1 MFRYTLVNINVP
13 KRGSWPGPAAGLLY
27 GGVTI
32 LYGVQGEGG
41 APIDMTVDT
50 QAPEHEFSF
59 DQLQGRDWEDTLERF
74 TEDMDPWAIDIVEL
88 ADRYKSYL
96 DRMDRLELEIPGR
109 MAVVCATLLRMKT
122 HVMRG
127 LDEDEPEPREE
138 EFLDEEIDD
147 GHDEWMDEIKI
158 PEKTIEPPVKN
169 RPQRRVSLD
178 ELKDALDRAMDIQER
193 RQERQE
199 VRREEEQD
207 FLDIEAKDIQ
217 EKLDGLMDRLQT
229 FFSGSSDG
237 VRFEEV
243 LERRDREERIDTFIQ
258 ILHLETDDEIRC
270 KQEEFFGDIEIYPG
284 ENT

>member
-1 MFRYTLVNINVP
+1 
-13 KRGSWPGPAAGLLY
+13 
-27 GGVTI
+27 
-32 LYGVQGEGG
+32 
-41 APIDMTVDT
+41 MTVDT
-50 QAPEHEFSF
+50 QAPEHEFSL
-59 DQLQGRDWEDTLERF
+59 DQLQGRDWEDTLEQF

-96 DRMDRLELEIPGR
+96 DRMDRLDLEIPGR

-122 HVMRG
+122 HIMRG
-127 LDEDEPEPREE
+127 LDEDEPDRREE
-138 EFLDEEIDD
+138 VLEEIEES
-147 GHDEWMDEIKI
+147 HDEWMDEIKI
-158 PEKTIEPPVKN
+158 PETTIDPPVKN

-178 ELKDALDRAMDIQER
+178 ELKDALDRAMDIQEK
-193 RQERQE
+193 RQERQQ
-199 VRREEEQD
+199 VRREDSAD

-229 FFSGSSDG
+229 FFSRSSDG

-243 LERRDREERIDTFIQ
+243 LERRDQEERIDTFIQ